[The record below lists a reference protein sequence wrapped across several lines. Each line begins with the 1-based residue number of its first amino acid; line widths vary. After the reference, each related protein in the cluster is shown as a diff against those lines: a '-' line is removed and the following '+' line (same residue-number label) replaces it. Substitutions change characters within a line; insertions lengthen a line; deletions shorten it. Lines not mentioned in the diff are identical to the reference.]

1 MEPPEIGDRPTTA
14 DDWLPYLRA
23 YSEWYIAGEGPMALG
38 LLSERQRAE
47 RWLGSEPATPEQV
60 DAAESRLGVVLPP
73 SLRALYLA
81 SNGVNAVAEW
91 VEELV
96 PCEELDWFRE
106 THPEW
111 VEDEPTDEWE
121 TMLASALT
129 LTDGEDAW
137 LLMTSRPTGGG
148 EFACYHLEVKYGE
161 FSDEHPS
168 FVELVR
174 SGARQIA
181 EGREG

>member
-1 MEPPEIGDRPTTA
+1 
-14 DDWLPYLRA
+14 
-23 YSEWYIAGEGPMALG
+23 MALG
-38 LLSERQRAE
+38 LLSERQIEGADS
-47 RWLGSEPATPEQV
+47 GP
-60 DAAESRLGVVLPP
+60 SRPP
-73 SLRALYLA
+73 RSSWTR
-81 SNGVNAVAEW
+81 
-91 VEELV
+91 
-96 PCEELDWFRE
+96 
-106 THPEW
+106 W
-111 VEDEPTDEWE
+111 VEDEPTSEWE

-148 EFACYHLEVKYGE
+148 EFACYHLEVEYGE

>member
-1 MEPPEIGDRPTTA
+1 MELPQIGDRPTTA

-23 YSEWYIAGEGPMALG
+23 YSEWYIAGDRHPALG
-38 LLSERQRAE
+38 QVAKRQVEE
-47 RWLGSEPATPEQV
+47 RWLGFAPATPEQV

-81 SNGVNAVAEW
+81 SNGFCEVAEW
-91 VEELV
+91 VEKLLA
-96 PCEELDWFRE
+96 CEDLEWFRD
-106 THPEW
+106 THDEW
-111 VEDEPTDEWE
+111 IDDDPTDEWSA
-121 TMLASALT
+121 MLAQALI